1 MESNIRLLADLAFMV
16 QDYELALGYYRMVR
30 DDFKSDKVRRKN
42 YLVLIFKIFKNI

>member
-30 DDFKSDKVRRKN
+30 DDFKSDKVRKKLI
-42 YLVLIFKIFKNI
+42 YLIFKNI

>member
-42 YLVLIFKIFKNI
+42 YFI